1 MELLKDPGNTR
12 VFKGLPLPPSRP
24 LKTELLFQ
32 KGGIQVG
39 LLKEFLKKEGRVAFE
54 DYRRIVREA
63 THIFST
69 RRVTQNRSRTWW
81 RLMTPSR
88 SWATSTDSSTTS

>member
-24 LKTELLFQ
+24 LKSELLFQ
-32 KGGIQVG
+32 KGGVQVG
-39 LLKEFLKKEGRVAFE
+39 LLKEFLKKEGKVAFE
-54 DYRRIVREA
+54 DYRRLVKEA

-69 RRVTQNRSRTWW
+69 PRE
-81 RLMTPSR
+81 M
-88 SWATSTDSSTTS
+88 